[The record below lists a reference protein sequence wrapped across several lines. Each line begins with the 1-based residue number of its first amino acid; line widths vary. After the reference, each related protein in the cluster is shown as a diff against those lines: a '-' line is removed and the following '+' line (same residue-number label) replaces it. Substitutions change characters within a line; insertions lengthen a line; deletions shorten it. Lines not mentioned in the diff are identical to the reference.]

1 VVIEAWQTSPR
12 VSELFQRVQDPQ
24 TFLRMAAI
32 ELRRIAEQDP
42 DIAVELRDLAQNI
55 EAEAEDLARRNTK
68 TAPNNRS
75 RSRLQREKRGAM
87 LYIVEVAIGAGNLA
101 LELNQMRTWLDH
113 MKFQAIG
120 FRQIPGANIC
130 RVDFEGEQ
138 EARAFAQA
146 FAGQVLNRTAA

>member
-1 VVIEAWQTSPR
+1 VVIEAWRTNPT
-12 VSELFQRVQDPQ
+12 VSELVQPVQDPQ

-42 DIAVELRDLAQNI
+42 DITVELRDLAQKL
-55 EAEAEDLARRNTK
+55 EAEAEDLARRNTEQPGQV
-68 TAPNNRS
+68 TPSA
-75 RSRLQREKRGAM
+75 EKRESM
-87 LYIVEVAIGAGNLA
+87 LYIVEVAIGGGNLA
-101 LELNQMRTWLDH
+101 FELSQMRTWLDH